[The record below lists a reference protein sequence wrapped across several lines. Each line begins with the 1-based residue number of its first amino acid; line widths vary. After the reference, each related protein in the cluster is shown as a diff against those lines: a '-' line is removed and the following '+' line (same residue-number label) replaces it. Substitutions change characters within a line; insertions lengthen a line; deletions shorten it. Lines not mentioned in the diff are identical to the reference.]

1 MIIGGYGDDH
11 MRYEDDEAEG
21 DKGASAT
28 DCVPNQGADPPS
40 RNWFGRATE
49 ISAEE
54 EMKCNH
60 I

>member
-1 MIIGGYGDDH
+1 MRYGDDH